1 MKPRLLALGVAAAA
15 FLAIAEPATVA
26 ASAPA
31 FTTGALVPS
40 YAGEPLPA
48 QNATVTSLNWAG
60 YVVAPSR
67 PVTSVSSSFVVPTV
81 TSPGIAATWTGI
93 GGYNSNDSTLIQAG
107 VAEQSPGS
115 LIGPDNAWYEMLPA
129 PETPVTSCT
138 YGNSSSSSTNC
149 PVAPG
154 NKVSVSISLA
164 SSSCSAGSPCNKWSI
179 SIENATDGWTFQKTV
194 TYASSEAS
202 AEWILEAP
210 TLGIGPLPLGFQ
222 TVLPLMGNT
231 DFGASYTNGLA
242 DTWNNGQSI
251 ASGNPVTVDMVGV
264 GPAAEGQPSA
274 LGSNGESFVAC
285 AYSLSCS

>member
-1 MKPRLLALGVAAAA
+1 MKPRLLAFGVAAAA
-15 FLAIAEPATVA
+15 LLAIAEPATVA

-60 YVVAPSR
+60 YVVAPSS
-67 PVTSVSSSFVVPTV
+67 PVTSVSSSFVVPSV

-138 YGNSSSSSTNC
+138 SASGTITTNC

-154 NKVSVSISLA
+154 NKVSVSISLT
-164 SSSCSAGSPCNKWSI
+164 SSSCSAGSPCQWSI
-179 SIENATDGWTFQKTV
+179 SIENATDGWTFQKYV

-210 TLGIGPLPLGFQ
+210 TLGIGPVPLGFQ
-222 TVLPLMGNT
+222 TVLPLMGST
-231 DFGASYTNGLA
+231 EFGASYTKGLP
-242 DTWNNGQSI
+242 DYWNNSRSI

-264 GPAAEGQPSA
+264 GPAAEGQPSV
-274 LGSNGESFVAC
+274 LGPGGESFVAC

>member
-164 SSSCSAGSPCNKWSI
+164 SCPSTGNACKWSI
-179 SIENATDGWTFQKTV
+179 SIDNATDGWTFQKTV

-264 GPAAEGQPSA
+264 GPAAEGQPSG

-285 AYSLSCS
+285 TYSLSCS

>member
-138 YGNSSSSSTNC
+138 SASGKFTTNC

-164 SSSCSAGSPCNKWSI
+164 SSPCSAGNNCHWAI
-179 SIENATDGWTFQKTV
+179 SIENATDGWTFQKYV

-222 TVLPLMGNT
+222 TVLPLMGST
-231 DFGASYTNGLA
+231 DFGASYTKGAPDYWNGKP
-242 DTWNNGQSI
+242 I

-264 GPAAEGQPSA
+264 GPAAEGQPSG

>member
-60 YVVAPSR
+60 YVVAPSS

-179 SIENATDGWTFQKTV
+179 SIENATDGWTFQKYV
-194 TYASSEAS
+194 TYASSQAS

-231 DFGASYTNGLA
+231 DFGASYTKGA
-242 DTWNNGQSI
+242 PDTWNGQSI

-264 GPAAEGQPSA
+264 GPAAEGQPSG

-285 AYSLSCS
+285 TYSLSCS